1 MADLATVEGPYLQ
14 QVLDHSYPVW
24 HDGLSRASYG
34 RYYAGQLATPWGR
47 AHLRRLA
54 LVDRGEV
61 LASAKLYTLGA
72 LLDGRPMRI
81 AGIGALF
88 TAPAHRRRGH
98 ARALVERLLE
108 RSADEGATVA
118 LLFSIIGADY
128 YAGLGFEPIATP
140 DLSLR
145 VLEDARR
152 GAPMTLVRAGEDRDL
167 PDVVAMGRA
176 RAERYRFHLERDRD
190 FVHFEIVRK
199 RLLAGLGPAG
209 DREMQ
214 FFVAEEGGSAVAYVV
229 VTVRHGAWVLE
240 ECGDRDPAGARVGA
254 ILQVLI
260 ARDPSAPRPTM
271 TAWLPTDFRPP
282 QLEILG
288 ERPSSDIMMMRGL
301 GRSVPK
307 LSDPADAVYWHGD
320 MF

>member
-1 MADLATVEGPYLQ
+1 MADLAIVEGPYLQ

-47 AHLRRLA
+47 THLQRFA
-54 LVDRGEV
+54 IVDRGEV
-61 LASAKLYTLGA
+61 LASAKLYTLDA
-72 LLDGRPMRI
+72 SLHGRPLRI

-88 TAPAHRRRGH
+88 TAPAHRGRGH

-108 RSADEGATVA
+108 RSAGEGATVA
-118 LLFSIIGADY
+118 LLFSIIGADS
-128 YAGLGFEPIATP
+128 YAGRGFEPIATP

-145 VLEDARR
+145 VIEDTRR

-167 PDVVAMGRA
+167 PDVVAMGRV

-190 FVHFEIVRK
+190 LVHFAIVRK

-209 DREMQ
+209 DREVQ

-229 VTVRHGAWVLE
+229 ITVRGGAWVLA
-240 ECGDRDPAGARVGA
+240 ECGDRDPTGARVGA

-260 ARDPSAPRPTM
+260 ARDPSAARPAI
-271 TAWLPTDFRPP
+271 TAWLPADFRPP

-301 GRSVPK
+301 GRSAPK
-307 LSDPADAVYWHGD
+307 LLDPADALYWHGD